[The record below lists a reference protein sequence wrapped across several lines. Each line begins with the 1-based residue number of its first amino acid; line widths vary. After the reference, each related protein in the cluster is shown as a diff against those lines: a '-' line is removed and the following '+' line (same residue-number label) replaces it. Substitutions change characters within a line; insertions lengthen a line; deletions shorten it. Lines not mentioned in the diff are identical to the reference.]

1 MSARRLNGLRLRPT
15 GQTGFTLLEAVV
27 AMTIFATSALG
38 LYAWINSMLIG
49 TARFD
54 EIVIETTDVNNAVDF
69 LSLLNPMER
78 PDGQQQLGQLT
89 VSWQSELMEP
99 ARPGNLVSTYE
110 FGLYELDVVLSRPG
124 AQPHSLTLRQVGHRP
139 VFGAGENIGI

>member
-1 MSARRLNGLRLRPT
+1 LRLADQR
-15 GQTGFTLLEAVV
+15 GFTLLEAVV

-38 LYAWINSMLIG
+38 LYAWINSMLTG

-78 PDGQQQLGQLT
+78 PEGQQQMGPLT
-89 VSWQSELMEP
+89 VSWQSELAEP
-99 ARPGNLVSTYE
+99 VRPGNLVSSYE
-110 FGLYELDVVLSRPG
+110 FGLYELDVILSRQG
-124 AQPHSLTLRQVGHRP
+124 AQPHSLRLRQVGYRP
-139 VFGAGENIGI
+139 VLGAGENIGI